1 MQKLKPGYLLD
12 SIRTGKNN
20 KPKNQG
26 KPWNANEL
34 SILEKRYTELLSIY
48 KTKKKSIEILQE
60 EFGRG
65 YFSIL
70 NKIDGYQKGKS

>member
-1 MQKLKPGYLLD
+1 MKLAPGYLLD
-12 SIRTGKNN
+12 SVRTGKNN
-20 KPKNQG
+20 NPRNQG
-26 KPWNANEL
+26 KPWNANDL
-34 SILEKRYTELLSIY
+34 SMLENRYTEILSIH

-70 NKIDGYQKGKS
+70 NKIDELKKS